1 MKKKEDEVFI
11 LDEMFLIR
19 VGNDIVEVKNVFQN
33 GIIIEML

>member
-19 VGNDIVEVKNVFQN
+19 VGNDIVEVKNVF
-33 GIIIEML
+33 

>member
-19 VGNDIVEVKNVFQN
+19 VGNDIVDVKNVF
-33 GIIIEML
+33 